1 MNESAI
7 VFILL
12 GGAFLLGLAA
22 DAIGRRTH
30 LPRVTMVLVLGF
42 LVGPAVL
49 DLLPEGYEGLFQ
61 RASEIA
67 LTMVGFLLGESLVH
81 SIRDGDG
88 RVVLLI
94 SITAVVATAA
104 IVFAGLWAIG
114 VPITAALLLAG
125 IATATD
131 PAATVDVIRQTGAKG
146 RFPDVLKGVVA
157 IDDAWGLLGFSLL
170 MSVAQVTSGNGDGF
184 WGPLREGLWEIG
196 GAIVIGTVLG
206 LIMAAVAGRISKDEP
221 TLLEAM
227 GFTFLACGLAI
238 GASVSFILTAMI
250 MGAFVALFAR
260 RCHRPFHAIENIEV
274 PFMILFFTLAGA
286 SLDLVALKVIGWTG
300 ALFLILRTIGRLL
313 GGWWGSWW
321 AGAPKTIRRGMGMSM
336 MPQAGVALGM
346 ALLAQQKFP
355 ESGELI
361 LQIAIGSTVFFE
373 VLGPF
378 ATRWAL
384 TRADR
389 YEGVTGSIR
398 M

>member
-12 GGAFLLGLAA
+12 GGTFLLGLAA
-22 DAIGRRTH
+22 DSIGRRTH

-42 LVGPAVL
+42 VVGPGVF
-49 DLLPEGYEGLFQ
+49 DILPEGYEGLFQ

-88 RVVLLI
+88 RVVLVI
-94 SITAVVATAA
+94 SITAVLATAI
-104 IVFAGLWAIG
+104 IVFTGLWAIG
-114 VPITAALLLAG
+114 VPVTAALLLAG

-146 RFPDVLKGVVA
+146 RFPDVIKGVVA

-170 MSVAQVTSGNGDGF
+170 MAVAQVTSGNGNGF
-184 WGPLREGLWEIG
+184 WEPILHGLWEIG
-196 GAIVIGTVLG
+196 GALLIGSVLG
-206 LIMAAVAGRISKDEP
+206 LIMAVVSGRISKDEP

-227 GFTFLACGLAI
+227 GFTFLACGLSIAA
-238 GASVSFILTAMI
+238 GVSFILTAMA
-250 MGAFVALFAR
+250 MGAFVALFAPH
-260 RCHRPFHAIENIEV
+260 CTHPFHAIENIEL

-286 SLDLVALKVIGWTG
+286 SLDLGALKVIGWTG
-300 ALFLILRTIGRLL
+300 AVFLVLRIIGRLL
-313 GGWWGSWW
+313 GGWWGGWW
-321 AGAPKTIRRGMGMSM
+321 GGAPKTIRRGTGMAI

-346 ALLAQQKFP
+346 ALLAEQQFP

-361 LQIAIGSTVFFE
+361 LQVAIGSTVFFE
-373 VLGPF
+373 VFGPF

-384 TRADR
+384 SRADR
-389 YEGVTGSIR
+389 YEEVTGPIR